1 MYMRA
6 SLLNISL
13 APRDPCNTGI
23 QFLDGNGQVIL
34 DLLVDAR
41 NAAGAIALVADV
53 DWPAGA
59 AVPASIGRAKVVG
72 LIVEKSAR
80 GNPGD
85 FSIAGERL

>member
-1 MYMRA
+1 MRA

-13 APRDPCNTGI
+13 APLDPCNTGI

-53 DWPAGA
+53 DWPPAGA